1 MRRRPR
7 GGGGVDAPLR
17 ESIPALVLCGG
28 RGTRL
33 GDDVGEKPLL
43 SVCDEP
49 MLDRVVRALRAS
61 SVSTVHAVPSPQT
74 PKTRVRASELGLSV
88 VDTPGEGYV
97 SDLQHALSVVD
108 PPVVTVVSDL
118 PHLAAEHVDDAL
130 TEAREVGGAP
140 LASLTVCVPVSLK
153 RTVGA
158 SVDTQFER
166 GGTALAPT
174 GLNVVGDDSTEN
186 VSIVADERLAV
197 NVNRPSDREV
207 AESLCD

>member
-17 ESIPALVLCGG
+17 GSIPALVLCGG
-28 RGTRL
+28 QGTRL
-33 GDDVGEKPLL
+33 GDGAGEKPLL
-43 SVCDEP
+43 SVCGEP

-61 SVSTVHAVPSPQT
+61 AVSTIHAVPSPQT
-74 PKTRVRASELGLSV
+74 PATRVRASELGLSI
-88 VDTPGEGYV
+88 VDGPGEGYV

-118 PHLAAEHVDDAL
+118 PHLAPEHVDDAL
-130 TEAREVGGAP
+130 GEARRGDGV
-140 LASLTVCVPVSLK
+140 ASLTVCVPVSLK
-153 RTVGA
+153 QAVGA

-166 GGTALAPT
+166 EGRALAPT

-186 VSIVADERLAV
+186 VSTVADERLAV